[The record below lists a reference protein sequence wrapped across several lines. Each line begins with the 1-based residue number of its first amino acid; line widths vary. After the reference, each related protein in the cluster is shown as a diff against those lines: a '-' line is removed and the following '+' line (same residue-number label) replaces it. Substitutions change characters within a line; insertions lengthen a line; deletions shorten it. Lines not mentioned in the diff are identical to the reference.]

1 MVARATFALGRVL
14 QERGKYGE
22 AVPVSREAVRL
33 YSAAG
38 ATPTPELSASLGQL
52 ADDHFY
58 LGQLDASDSLNW
70 RLLAMNRQLYGQR
83 QPRRAD
89 LPLNLGA
96 AQQERARYREAE
108 RFDRQ
113 ALDLIRTFYGEE
125 HYQTAD
131 ALTKVARAL
140 VFQNRFEE
148 ALPMLRKAL
157 AIRERVFGPVH
168 PMVASTLNEL

>member
-1 MVARATFALGRVL
+1 MVARATLALGRVL

-22 AVPVSREAVRL
+22 AVPVSQEAVRL

-38 ATPTPELSASLGQL
+38 ATPTPELSAS
-52 ADDHFY
+52 

-83 QPRRAD
+83 HPRVAD
-89 LPLNLGA
+89 ILINLGA